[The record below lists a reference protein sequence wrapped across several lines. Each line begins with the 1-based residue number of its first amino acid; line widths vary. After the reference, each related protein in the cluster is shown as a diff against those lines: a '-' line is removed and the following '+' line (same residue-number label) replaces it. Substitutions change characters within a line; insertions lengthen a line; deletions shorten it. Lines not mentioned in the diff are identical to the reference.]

1 MSRARRP
8 RLAPSRRS
16 LVSQATRLDAIFAPM
31 ETLERRVVMCAL
43 HQVEPP
49 VELRPDLVGRETEG
63 AGGPEAAADIVWV
76 NRGQSSDGFT
86 ATFGGNAETARRVID
101 QMIIDFERM
110 IGSFNYGDG
119 SSNFNLTVT
128 MNGGNGNGANA
139 QTPTTL
145 GGKPKSG
152 VINMGRGGNGLG
164 SGWFIDPTPAD
175 DSEFAG
181 GIVNAFSGDAQAGS
195 PANGL
200 GDFYTVAAAET
211 THVLGLFG
219 NSLSLWSSKTTN
231 TFVPD
236 TAEGNGQGTFYVF
249 RGNSI
254 KHLLTSNNAGSQNW
268 GSAIHAAGPNVPVTF
283 QGDTYIG
290 SQDIGNA
297 IYEFS
302 RRYKPNR
309 AFSLM
314 FKDAFTYSTEDPSKW
329 GTFYAMRDPSSGVV
343 NVRGS
348 GGADH
353 VTISVSGSTLSVSV
367 DPKAD
372 VAGTGALAGNGD
384 IAAFVTEFDL
394 SQVSGLTISAG
405 EGNDVLTIN
414 GLPASWNV
422 TVNADG
428 GADTVN
434 INGVPAGATLDV
446 FGGNGDDTFSIGGG
460 DVYNNL
466 PGTLNLDGQSGTDT
480 VLFDDSA
487 TTDNAEYT
495 IDATSFVKT
504 GFAPLAVSG
513 TEGIGVK
520 ANNQNNVIRVTA
532 TGFNRPVNVLA
543 GGGDDTIHIGTGTLA
558 DILSMVT
565 VDGQGGNDTVN
576 VNDSATTGGQ
586 VYFVNGLNVTRG
598 GFGGTT
604 VTGTETFRLLADAGN
619 SIVVVDSTSVGVNLV
634 VNAGDGLDTITLE
647 ETNPASPV
655 SVEASI
661 GADTVNVNTDA
672 SGSAAVRFV
681 SGVTRLN
688 NLNIG
693 LGGSAAVVPGADKVL
708 VLTGSLIVNAAAKL
722 DLADNALVLDYAVG
736 SPLNN
741 VRNWLTS
748 GYAGGAWN
756 GNGINSSVA
765 AADASHKQALGYAE
779 ASDLFGTFPA
789 TFAGI
794 EVDNTAVLVRH
805 TLYGDT
811 NLDRSVNLTDFNK
824 LAANFGS
831 AGGWSQGNLNYDATV
846 NLSDFNLLAGNFG
859 ASLSPAMT
867 MVAPPTPQASGVP
880 EVATVGTTKRGS
892 RRTV

>member
-1 MSRARRP
+1 MSRARST
-8 RLAPSRRS
+8 RLATSRRRS
-16 LVSQATRLDAIFAPM
+16 VSHTTRRDAIGAAL

-49 VELRPDLVGRETEG
+49 VELRPDLVGRTTEG
-63 AGGPEAAADIVWV
+63 SGPEAAADIVWI
-76 NRGQSSDGFT
+76 NRGQTGDGFA
-86 ATFGGNAETARRVID
+86 ATFGANAETARRVID

-110 IGSFNYGDG
+110 IGTFNYGDG

-175 DSEFAG
+175 DSEFTG
-181 GIVNAFSGDAQAGS
+181 SIVNAFSGDAQAGS
-195 PANGL
+195 PASGL

-219 NSLSLWSSKTTN
+219 NSLPLWSSKTTN

-268 GSAIHAAGPNVPVTF
+268 GSAIHAAGPGVTVNF
-283 QGDTYIG
+283 AGDAYVG

-309 AFSLM
+309 AFALM
-314 FKDAFTYSTEDPSKW
+314 FKDAFGYGTEDPSKW
-329 GTFYAMRDPSSGVV
+329 GTFYAMRDPTSGTI
-343 NVRGS
+343 NVRGT

-353 VTISVSGSTLSVSV
+353 ITVSVSGNTLSVSV

-372 VAGTGALAGNGD
+372 VPGTGHLAGNGD
-384 IAAFVTEFDL
+384 VAAFVTEFDL
-394 SQVSGLTISAG
+394 AQVSGLVINAA
-405 EGNDVLTIN
+405 EGNDVLTIDA
-414 GLPASWNV
+414 LPAGLSV
-422 TVNADG
+422 TVNADAG
-428 GADTVN
+428 NDTINV
-434 INGVPAGATLDV
+434 NGVPVGATLNV
-446 FGGNGDDTFSIGGG
+446 FAGSGDDTFAIGGG

-487 TTDNAEYT
+487 TTDVADYT
-495 IDATSFVKT
+495 IDPAGFVKT
-504 GFAPLAVSG
+504 GFAPLSVTGA
-513 TEGIGVK
+513 EGIGVK

-532 TGFNRPVNVLA
+532 TGTGRPVRIEA
-543 GGGDDTIHIGTGTLA
+543 GGGDDTIHVAAGVLS
-558 DILSMVT
+558 DILAMVT
-565 VDGQGGNDTVN
+565 VDGQAGNDTVN
-576 VNDSATTGGQ
+576 VDDSATASGQ
-586 VYFVNGLNVTRG
+586 VYFVNGMSVTRG

-619 SIVVVDSTSVGVNLV
+619 SIIVVDSTSAGVDLM
-634 VNAGDGLDTITLE
+634 VNGGAGFDTITLE

-661 GADTVNVNTDA
+661 GPDTVNVNTDA
-672 SGSAAVRFV
+672 SGSSAVRFV

-693 LGGSAAVVPGADKVL
+693 LGGSAAVVPGADKVV
-708 VLTGSLIVNAAAKL
+708 VLTGSLILNAAAKL

-736 SPLNN
+736 SPLTN

-789 TFAGI
+789 TFAGV

-805 TLYGDT
+805 TIYGDT
-811 NLDRSVNLTDFNK
+811 NLDQSVNLTDFNK
-824 LAANFGS
+824 LAAKFGTT
-831 AGGWSQGNLNYDATV
+831 GGWSQGNLNYDATI
-846 NLSDFNLLAGNFG
+846 NLADFNLLAGNFG
-859 ASLSPAMT
+859 TSLSPAT
-867 MVAPPTPQASGVP
+867 TVLAPPTPAASGVP

-892 RRTV
+892 KRTA

>member
-1 MSRARRP
+1 
-8 RLAPSRRS
+8 
-16 LVSQATRLDAIFAPM
+16 
-31 ETLERRVVMCAL
+31 
-43 HQVEPP
+43 
-49 VELRPDLVGRETEG
+49 
-63 AGGPEAAADIVWV
+63 
-76 NRGQSSDGFT
+76 
-86 ATFGGNAETARRVID
+86 
-101 QMIIDFERM
+101 
-110 IGSFNYGDG
+110 
-119 SSNFNLTVT
+119 
-128 MNGGNGNGANA
+128 
-139 QTPTTL
+139 
-145 GGKPKSG
+145 
-152 VINMGRGGNGLG
+152 
-164 SGWFIDPTPAD
+164 
-175 DSEFAG
+175 
-181 GIVNAFSGDAQAGS
+181 
-195 PANGL
+195 
-200 GDFYTVAAAET
+200 
-211 THVLGLFG
+211 
-219 NSLSLWSSKTTN
+219 
-231 TFVPD
+231 
-236 TAEGNGQGTFYVF
+236 
-249 RGNSI
+249 
-254 KHLLTSNNAGSQNW
+254 
-268 GSAIHAAGPNVPVTF
+268 
-283 QGDTYIG
+283 
-290 SQDIGNA
+290 
-297 IYEFS
+297 
-302 RRYKPNR
+302 
-309 AFSLM
+309 M

-353 VTISVSGSTLSVSV
+353 VTVSVSGSTLSVSV

-520 ANNQNNVIRVTA
+520 ANNQNNLIRVTA

-756 GNGINSSVA
+756 GTGGVNSTSA
-765 AADASHKQALGYAE
+765 AATTNTGIGYAE
-779 ASDLFGTFPA
+779 ATDLFGVFPA
-789 TFAGI
+789 SFAGVS
-794 EVDNTAVLVRH
+794 VDNTAVLLKY
-805 TLYGDT
+805 TLYGDA
-811 NLDRSVNLTDFNK
+811 NLSGNVNLQDFNR
-824 LAANFGS
+824 LASNFGTAGRRWS
-831 AGGWSQGNLNYDATV
+831 HGDFNFDTNVNLQDFNRLASNFGLGGFGPDALPRAGGKAAPGEELPDDW
-846 NLSDFNLLAGNFG
+846 LASIS
-859 ASLSPAMT
+859 A
-867 MVAPPTPQASGVP
+867 
-880 EVATVGTTKRGS
+880 
-892 RRTV
+892 

>member
-1 MSRARRP
+1 
-8 RLAPSRRS
+8 
-16 LVSQATRLDAIFAPM
+16 M

-43 HQVEPP
+43 HQIQPP

-63 AGGPEAAADIVWV
+63 SGPDAAADIMWV
-76 NRGQSSDGFT
+76 NRGQASDGFA
-86 ATFGGNAETARRVID
+86 ATFGANAEPARRVID

-128 MNGGNGNGANA
+128 MNGGNSNGANA
-139 QTPTTL
+139 QTPTTV

-152 VINMGRGGNGLG
+152 VINMGRGSNGLG
-164 SGWFIDPTPAD
+164 GGWFIDPTPAD
-175 DSEFAG
+175 DSEFNGA
-181 GIVNAFSGDAQAGS
+181 IVNAFSGDAPAGS

-219 NSLSLWSSKTTN
+219 SSLSLWSSKTTN

-254 KHLLTSNNAGSQNW
+254 KHLLTSNNAGSQNF
-268 GSAIHAAGPNVPVTF
+268 GSAIHAAGPGVPVSF
-283 QGDTYIG
+283 QGDTYVG

-314 FKDAFTYSTEDPSKW
+314 FKDAFSYSTEDPSKF
-329 GTFYAMRDPSSGVV
+329 GTFYAMRDPASGVL

-348 GGADH
+348 GGADN

-367 DPKAD
+367 DPKVD
-372 VAGTGALAGNGD
+372 VPGSGNLAGNGD
-384 IAAFVTEFDL
+384 VAAFVTEFDL
-394 SQVSGLTISAG
+394 SQVNGLTINAG
-405 EGNDVLTIN
+405 EGNDVITVNGMPAGLTF
-414 GLPASWNV
+414 
-422 TVNADG
+422 TVNAEG
-428 GADTVN
+428 GNDTVN
-434 INGVPAGATLDV
+434 VNGVPEGATLNV
-446 FGGNGDDTFSIGGG
+446 FGNGGDDTFSIGGG

-466 PGTLNLDGQSGTDT
+466 PGTLNLDGQSGTDS

-487 TTDNAEYT
+487 TTDNADYT
-495 IDATSFVKT
+495 IDGSSFVKA
-504 GFAPLAVSG
+504 GFTPLNVAG
-513 TEGIGVK
+513 AEGVGVK
-520 ANNQNNVIRVTA
+520 ANNQANVIRVTA
-532 TGFNRPVNVLA
+532 TGVNRPVRIEA
-543 GGGDDTIHIGTGTLA
+543 GGGDDTIHVATGVLS
-558 DILSMVT
+558 DIQSMIT
-565 VDGQGGNDTVN
+565 IDGQAGNDTVN
-576 VNDSATTGGQ
+576 VNDSATATGQ
-586 VYFVNGLNVTRG
+586 VYFVNGLSVTRG

-604 VTGTETFRLLADAGN
+604 VTGTETLRLLADAGD

-634 VNAGDGLDTITLE
+634 INGGDGLDTITLE

-655 SVEASI
+655 SVEAST

-693 LGGSAAVVPGADKVL
+693 LGGSAAVAPGADKVV
-708 VLTGSLIVNAAAKL
+708 VLTGSLILNAAAKL

-779 ASDLFGTFPA
+779 ASDVFGTFPA
-789 TFAGI
+789 TFAGVQ
-794 EVDNTAVLVRH
+794 VDNTAVLVRH
-805 TLYGDT
+805 TIYGDV
-811 NLDRSVNLTDFNK
+811 NLDRNVNLTDFTK
-824 LAANFGS
+824 LAANFG
-831 AGGWSQGNLNYDATV
+831 ATGGWSQGNLNYDATI

-859 ASLSPAMT
+859 TSLAPAT
-867 MVAPPTPQASGVP
+867 TLVAPPTPSATGVP

-892 RRTV
+892 KRTA